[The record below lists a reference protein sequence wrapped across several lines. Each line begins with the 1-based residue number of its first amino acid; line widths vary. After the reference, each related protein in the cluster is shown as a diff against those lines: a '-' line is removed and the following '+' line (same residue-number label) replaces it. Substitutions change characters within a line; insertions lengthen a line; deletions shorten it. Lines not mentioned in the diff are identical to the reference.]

1 MRLGLLIIVFLAL
14 GSIAT
19 HFLLED
25 NGYVLINFRGYA
37 IEMSVPVLVFLLAVC
52 YLILRFVIRLWRVP
66 RQLGEAAGR
75 MRDRRA
81 GQQATKGYIALAE
94 GKIAKGERLLTR
106 GARRSDTALLNYLAA
121 ARTAQ
126 MQDDS
131 ERRDN
136 WLKMAYEQEP
146 AATNAVLLTQAELQ
160 LQAGEI
166 EQALASLN
174 KILEDNP
181 SHGQALKL
189 LAGLHERREDW
200 PALEKILPALRK
212 QGAQTPDKLESWT
225 VKTFAGLLKAE
236 GLDRAMIESCYQRI
250 PRALRK
256 NMVLIT
262 ARIRALIKC
271 GETDLVEKEIHK
283 ALKAQWNETL
293 ILLYGELETTDA
305 AAHLRRAE
313 SWLKNRP
320 EDPVLLLTAGRVCL
334 RNQLWGKAR
343 SYLESSLAIRPIPAA
358 YNELGQL
365 MLKTGEPDAATA
377 AFQQGLSLIHG
388 TTLTVPKLKAD
399 TPDPSQKTPG

>member
-1 MRLGLLIIVFLAL
+1 VRLGLLIIVFLAI
-14 GSIAT
+14 GSVAT

-37 IEMSVPVLVFLLAVC
+37 IEMSVPILVFLLAVC
-52 YLILRFVIRLWRVP
+52 YLMLRFVARLWRVP
-66 RQLGEAAGR
+66 RQLGEAANR

-94 GKIAKGERLLTR
+94 GKIAKGERLLTK

-121 ARTAQ
+121 ARSAQ

-160 LQAGEI
+160 LQAGEA
-166 EQALASLN
+166 EHALASLN
-174 KILEDNP
+174 RILEDHP
-181 SHGQALKL
+181 GHGQALKL
-189 LAGLHERREDW
+189 LAGLHEQREDW
-200 PALEKILPALRK
+200 PALEQILPALRK
-212 QGAQTPDKLESWT
+212 KGSQPADKLESWT
-225 VKTFAGLLKAE
+225 VKTYAGLLRKDE
-236 GLDRAMIESCYQRI
+236 IDRATIDACYQRI

-256 NMVLIT
+256 NLTLIT
-262 ARIRALIKC
+262 ARVRALIKC
-271 GETDLVEKEIHK
+271 GETDLVEGEIRK
-283 ALKAQWNETL
+283 ALKSQWDETL
-293 ILLYGELETTDA
+293 ILLYGELETTDS
-305 AAHLRRAE
+305 AAHLRRTEA
-313 SWLKNRP
+313 WLKDRP
-320 EDPVLLLTAGRVCL
+320 EDPILLLSAGRVCL

-365 MLKTGEPDAATA
+365 MLKTGEPDAATK
-377 AFQQGLSLIHG
+377 AFQQGLALIHG
-388 TTLTVPKLKAD
+388 TTLTVPQLKAD
-399 TPDPSQKTPG
+399 APD

>member
-1 MRLGLLIIVFLAL
+1 MRLGLLIIVFLAI

-37 IEMSVPVLVFLLAVC
+37 IEMSVPILVFLLAVC
-52 YLILRFVIRLWRVP
+52 YLMLRFIVRLWQVP
-66 RQLGEAAGR
+66 RQLGEAANR

-94 GKIAKGERLLTR
+94 GKIAKGERLLTK

-121 ARTAQ
+121 ARSAQ

-166 EQALASLN
+166 EQALASLSR
-174 KILEDNP
+174 ILEDNP
-181 SHGQALKL
+181 DHGQALKL
-189 LAGLHERREDW
+189 LAGLHEQREDW

-212 QGAQTPDKLESWT
+212 KGSQPADKLESWT
-225 VKTFAGLLKAE
+225 VKTYAGLLRT
-236 GLDRAMIESCYQRI
+236 GGTDRAAIEACYQRI

-256 NMVLIT
+256 NLTLIT
-262 ARIRALIKC
+262 ARVRALIKC
-271 GETDLVEKEIHK
+271 GETDLVEGEIRK
-283 ALKAQWNETL
+283 ALKNQWDETL
-293 ILLYGELETTDA
+293 ILLYGELDTTDPA
-305 AAHLRRAE
+305 THLRRTEA
-313 SWLKNRP
+313 WLNDRP
-320 EDPVLLLTAGRVCL
+320 EDPMLLLTAGRVCL

-365 MLKTGEPDAATA
+365 MLKTGEPDAATD

-388 TTLTVPKLKAD
+388 TTLTTPQLKAD
-399 TPDPSQKTPG
+399 TPD